1 MAKKKGN
8 MILWGLVIGAATAG
22 VYHYL
27 QNKQKAAVADEF
39 DDFDN
44 FEDAADDTQA
54 KDRHYIPLNLDNAK
68 AFVSDT
74 FGKAKEAV
82 SKVSRKLQKED
93 VEDDV
98 IIDDIFDDLKE
109 SAEGTAEEAAENLAA
124 DSVGS
129 TDSANAKAPENASTE
144 GSSTTEDFFDDEQ

>member
-1 MAKKKGN
+1 MAKKKGRV
-8 MILWGLVIGAATAG
+8 ILWGLVIGATAAG

-27 QNKQKAAVADEF
+27 QNKNKTATADEF

-44 FEDAADDTQA
+44 FEEDGDETQT
-54 KDRHYIPLNLDNAK
+54 KDRNYVPLNLDNAK

-74 FGKAKEAV
+74 IDKAKEAV

-98 IIDDIFDDLKE
+98 IIDDIFDDTNETSSETSK
-109 SAEGTAEEAAENLAA
+109 SSAAET
-124 DSVGS
+124 DGS
-129 TDSANAKAPENASTE
+129 TDTSDEKTPDDATAGS
-144 GSSTTEDFFDDEQ
+144 SSTTEDFFDDDEQ

>member
-1 MAKKKGN
+1 MAKKNGKV
-8 MILWGLVIGAATAG
+8 ILWGLVIGAAAAG

-27 QNKQKAAVADEF
+27 QNKEKAATADEF

-44 FEDAADDTQA
+44 FEETAEDMQT

-74 FGKAKEAV
+74 IGKAKEAV
-82 SKVSRKLQKED
+82 SKVSKKLQKEN

-98 IIDDIFDDLKE
+98 IIDDIFDDLSE
-109 SAEGTAEEAAENLAA
+109 STEEAAGNPADNA
-124 DSVGS
+124 DSS
-129 TDSANAKAPENASTE
+129 NTKTSDDTSA
-144 GSSTTEDFFDDEQ
+144 GSSATTEDFFDDGQ

>member
-1 MAKKKGN
+1 MAKRKGN
-8 MILWGLVIGAATAG
+8 MILWGLVIGAAAAG
-22 VYHYL
+22 AYHYL
-27 QNKQKAAVADEF
+27 QNKQKATVADEF

-44 FEDAADDTQA
+44 FVDAADGAQA
-54 KDRHYIPLNLDNAK
+54 KDRNYIPLNLDNAK

-74 FGKAKEAV
+74 LGKAKEAV

-109 SAEGTAEEAAENLAA
+109 SAEEAAENPAA
-124 DSVGS
+124 DGVGG
-129 TDSANAKAPENASTE
+129 TDSANAKAPEQVSAE
-144 GSSTTEDFFDDEQ
+144 DSSTTEDFFDDEQ

>member
-8 MILWGLVIGAATAG
+8 MILWGLVIGAAAAG
-22 VYHYL
+22 AYHYL
-27 QNKQKAAVADEF
+27 QNKQKATVADEF

-44 FEDAADDTQA
+44 FEDAADDTQT
-54 KDRHYIPLNLDNAK
+54 KDRHYVPLNLDNAK

-74 FGKAKEAV
+74 IDKAKEAV

-109 SAEGTAEEAAENLAA
+109 SEEGTAKEDAENPTA
-124 DSVGS
+124 DHA
-129 TDSANAKAPENASTE
+129 DSANANQAPAED
-144 GSSTTEDFFDDEQ
+144 SSSTEDFFDDEQ

>member
-1 MAKKKGN
+1 MAKKKGKV
-8 MILWGLVIGAATAG
+8 ILWGLVIGAAAAG
-22 VYHYL
+22 AYHYL

-44 FEDAADDTQA
+44 FEDATDDTQT
-54 KDRHYIPLNLDNAK
+54 KDRHYVPLNLDNAK

-74 FGKAKEAV
+74 LGKAKEAV

-109 SAEGTAEEAAENLAA
+109 SAEEAAKNPAA
-124 DSVGS
+124 DHGNSA
-129 TDSANAKAPENASTE
+129 DSANVGQAPAED
-144 GSSTTEDFFDDEQ
+144 SSSTEDFFDDEQ

>member
-1 MAKKKGN
+1 MAKKNGKV
-8 MILWGLVIGAATAG
+8 ILWGLVIGAAAAG

-27 QNKQKAAVADEF
+27 QNKEKAATADEF

-44 FEDAADDTQA
+44 FEEAADDMQT

-74 FGKAKEAV
+74 IGKAKEAV
-82 SKVSRKLQKED
+82 SKVSKKLQKEN

-98 IIDDIFDDLKE
+98 IIDDIFDDLNE
-109 SAEGTAEEAAENLAA
+109 STEDAAGNPADNA
-124 DSVGS
+124 DSS
-129 TDSANAKAPENASTE
+129 NAKTSDDTSA
-144 GSSTTEDFFDDEQ
+144 GSSATTEDFFDDGQ

>member
-8 MILWGLVIGAATAG
+8 VILWGLVIGAAAAG
-22 VYHYL
+22 AYHYL

-44 FEDAADDTQA
+44 FEDAADDTQT
-54 KDRHYIPLNLDNAK
+54 KNRHYVPLNLDNAK
-68 AFVSDT
+68 AFVSET
-74 FGKAKEAV
+74 FDKAKEAV

-93 VEDDV
+93 AEDDV

-109 SAEGTAEEAAENLAA
+109 AEEGTAEEDAETPAA
-124 DSVGS
+124 DRAGS
-129 TDSANAKAPENASTE
+129 ADSANAGQAPDED
-144 GSSTTEDFFDDEQ
+144 SSSTEDFFDDEQ